1 MKQTI
6 IIISLAVIVVT
17 AFLWYRSC
25 QDNLADYWQGQYEE
39 VSAAV
44 ELERSQFL
52 DDIEAMQKTDQEKDR
67 IITELKESIND
78 TETAISH
85 KDEQLAQLEA
95 TYSDVLPEL
104 TRIDNLQKQIVI
116 YKEKCTDLQNTI
128 EKKDK
133 IILNLQEKYDI
144 QVGIANAYRSLYEN
158 ELKINGVLKKN
169 LSVLT
174 KQYKVNNMVDKIKN
188 ALILSAVGYI
198 TYDLVKD

>member
-6 IIISLAVIVVT
+6 IIISLAVMVVT